1 MPGKNLITTGI
12 ILCVLTGCGGGNKRV
27 SAGGQGGP
35 NIEVPPYMKNTVAQY
50 ATLVGGRYLPVKAHG
65 VVIGLGDNGSSEV
78 PAHVR
83 RSLVK
88 HLLVEGLGSPRGG
101 TGDLTPERVLSDKDT
116 AVVLISGVVP
126 LGAPRGEPFDVL
138 VSALGQTQTR
148 SLEGG
153 RLMPRELT
161 VAYGGV
167 DRPDAKSTTWGKAS
181 GSIFINPFIDP
192 SDPNEAASVLS
203 GRVIGGGTI
212 TRDQP
217 ARLQLRRPDYATARR
232 IQRRIQERFGRE
244 ENLLL
249 ADVAKGRSRS
259 VVDLNIPPEYRY
271 DYQRFL
277 ELVMHLPVQYGL
289 GGMEGEVR
297 RVVKAM
303 KAPGANHHELAL
315 IWEAMGR
322 QVLPSI
328 RGMYASKNPGVSYHA
343 ARTGLRLKDKLAE
356 EVIDRFA
363 GRSNSP
369 HQLAAIEELGRSRRA
384 RASARVLR
392 KLVDDENMRVRIA
405 AYEALRARGDV
416 TVRQIDVGGKFDLD
430 LVRSRREYMIYA
442 TQSGSQRIVLFGMD
456 MPIRR
461 PIFFESPGQLLTVN
475 AFNDSNGL
483 TVFRKIPH
491 AGRISD
497 PVDVDAMVDKFI
509 ELLGS
514 KPELDDAGKATGLG
528 LTYSQVVG
536 ILYRMCHE
544 GDIPGKFVLQ
554 QAEGLQR
561 IYKDTATVGRP
572 DMPGS

>member
-1 MPGKNLITTGI
+1 
-12 ILCVLTGCGGGNKRV
+12 
-27 SAGGQGGP
+27 
-35 NIEVPPYMKNTVAQY
+35 MKNTVAQY
-50 ATLVGGRYLPVKAHG
+50 ATLIGGRYLPVKAHG
-65 VVIGLGDNGSSEV
+65 VVIALGDNGSSEV

-83 RSLVK
+83 KSLVK
-88 HLLVEGLGSPRGG
+88 HLLVEGLGSARRG
-101 TGDLTPERVLSDKDT
+101 TRDLTPERVLSDKDT

-126 LGAPRGEPFDVL
+126 LGAPRGERFDVM

-161 VAYGGV
+161 VAYGGI

-192 SDPNEAASVLS
+192 SDPNEAANLLA
-203 GRVIGGGTI
+203 GRIIGGGVI
-212 TRDQP
+212 TRNQP

-232 IQRRIQERFGRE
+232 IQRRIQERFGKE
-244 ENLLL
+244 EDPLL

-259 VVDLNIPPEYRY
+259 VVDLSIPPEFRY
-271 DYQRFL
+271 DYQHFL
-277 ELVMHLPVQYGL
+277 ELVMHLPIQYGL

-297 RVVKAM
+297 RVAKAM
-303 KAPGANHHELAL
+303 KAPGANHHELAM
-315 IWEAMGR
+315 IWEAIGR
-322 QVLPSI
+322 QVLPAI
-328 RGMYASKNPGVSYHA
+328 RGMYASQNPGVSYHA
-343 ARTGLRLKDKLAE
+343 ARTGLRLKDRLAE
-356 EVIDRFA
+356 EVITRFA
-363 GRSNSP
+363 SSAGSP

-384 RASARVLR
+384 RAAAKVLR

-405 AYEALRARGDV
+405 AYEALRARGDI
-416 TVRQIDVGGKFDLD
+416 TVRQIDVDGEFDLD
-430 LVRSRREYMIYA
+430 LVKSRRGYMVYA
-442 TQSGSQRIVLFGMD
+442 TQSTKPRIVLFGWD

-475 AFNDSNGL
+475 AFDGSKEL

-491 AGRISD
+491 AGRVSD
-497 PVDVDAMVDKFI
+497 PIEVAALVGTFT

-514 KPELDDAGKATGLG
+514 VPELDDAGKATGLG

-536 ILYRMCHE
+536 ILYRMCQE

-561 IYKDTATVGRP
+561 IYQDTATVGRP